1 MKGCGGEES
10 YIPSVAHTM
19 EGAGPRWF
27 VAGDLDGFFGLFFS
41 GFPDLLLIASLTP
54 LCGLPQQLVTA
65 RILPAVAF
73 SILFGNL
80 FYAWQAYRLAQQ
92 SGRSDVTAIPF
103 GVNTPTIFAYIS
115 LIMLPVYEHTHDA
128 NLAWHMGIFASLVS
142 GVVQS
147 ASAFCIDWLRRTT
160 PLAALLSPLAGL
172 AMAFLCLGF
181 IFGIFQIPAVALLPA
196 VILLATYASRMRLPR
211 RIPSGLVA
219 MVVGGILVVLLRA
232 LHLYHLPPQ
241 PALFPPGLYLPRPVN
256 LFQILSRGE
265 GWRYASIFLPLSLL
279 DTLVSLQILESV
291 RIAGDDYPTTPS
303 LLVNG
308 LATVAGAA
316 LGSAFPTT
324 LYIGHTSHKANGARI
339 GYSIVGGVASATL
352 CLTGLVPAV
361 LHVVPLEVV
370 AFVLVWFGLEMVAQ
384 AFREVPASHAVAVAL
399 GLVPMLAE
407 WVTQIVD
414 LTVRKAGSDLMTV
427 APRFGG
433 ELAIYGLIALGQ
445 GALLVSMIWAATL
458 VWIIDRRF
466 LQAAAWM
473 LVAAALSCFGVI
485 HAYRLTPQGIEN
497 HLGWWVA
504 PEFTL
509 SYLGA
514 ALFLLACH
522 AYAKN
527 RPAAFVKSDLQ

>member
-80 FYAWQAYRLAQQ
+80 FYAWQAYRLARI
-92 SGRSDVTAIPF
+92 SNRDDVTAIPF
-103 GVNTPTIFAYIS
+103 GVNTPTIFAYVS

-147 ASAFCIDWLRRTT
+147 GSAFCIDWLRRTT

-181 IFGIFQIPAVALLPA
+181 IFGIFQIPAVALFHA
-196 VILLATYASRMRLPR
+196 VILLAMYASRMRLPW

-219 MVVGGILVVLLRA
+219 MAVGGIIVVLLRA
-232 LHLYHLPPQ
+232 FHLYHLPPQ
-241 PALFPPGLYLPRPVN
+241 QPPLPPGIYLPKPVN
-256 LFQILSRGE
+256 LYQIIVTGE

-279 DTLVSLQILESV
+279 DTIVSLQILESV
-291 RIAGDDYPTTPS
+291 KLAGDDYPTTPS

-308 LATVAGAA
+308 VATLVGAA

-324 LYIGHTSHKANGARI
+324 LYIGHNAHKANGARI
-339 GYSIVGGVASATL
+339 GYSILGGVVSATL

-361 LHVVPLEVV
+361 LRFVPLEVV
-370 AFVLVWFGLEMVAQ
+370 AFAVVWFGLAMVGQ
-384 AFREVPASHAVAVAL
+384 AFREIPAAHAVAVAL
-399 GLVPMLAE
+399 GLVPMLAQ

-414 LTVRKAGSDLMTV
+414 LAVRKAGIDLLTV

-433 ELAIYGLIALGQ
+433 ELAIYGMIALGQ
-445 GALLVSMIWAATL
+445 GGLLVSMVWAAAL
-458 VWIIDRRF
+458 VWMIERRF
-466 LQAAAWM
+466 LRASAWM
-473 LVAAALSCFGVI
+473 LVAAVLSCFGLI
-485 HAYRLTPQGIEN
+485 HAYRLTSQGVEN
-497 HLGWWVA
+497 HIGLWVS

-509 SYLGA
+509 SYLAA

-527 RPAAFVKSDLQ
+527 RPAAFVN

>member
-1 MKGCGGEES
+1 
-10 YIPSVAHTM
+10 
-19 EGAGPRWF
+19 

-54 LCGLPQQLVTA
+54 LCGLPQELVTG

-80 FYAWQAYRLAQQ
+80 FYAWQAHRLAGKE
-92 SGRSDVTAIPF
+92 GRSDVTAIPF
-103 GVNTPTIFAYIS
+103 GINTPTIFAYVF
-115 LIMLPVYEHTHDA
+115 LIMAPVYERTHDS
-128 NLAWHMGIFASLVS
+128 NLAWHIGIFASLVS
-142 GVVQS
+142 GAVQT

-160 PLAALLSPLAGL
+160 PLAALLCPLAGL

-196 VILLATYASRMRLPR
+196 VILVGIYASRMRLPL
-211 RIPSGLVA
+211 RIPAGLLA
-219 MVVGGILVVLLRA
+219 MVVGGITVMILRA
-232 LHLYHLPPQ
+232 LHLYHLPPMPPLAS
-241 PALFPPGLYLPRPVN
+241 PALHLPTPVN
-256 LFQILSRGE
+256 LFQILRYGE

-291 RIAGDDYPTTPS
+291 RIGGDDYATTPS

-308 LATVAGAA
+308 LATLAGAA

-324 LYIGHTSHKANGARI
+324 LYIGHNAHKANGARI
-339 GYSIVGGVASATL
+339 GYSILGGVASATL

-370 AFVLVWFGLEMVAQ
+370 AFVIVWFGLAMVGQ
-384 AFREVPASHAVAVAL
+384 AFREVPAAHAVAVAM
-399 GLVPMLAE
+399 GLVPMLAQ

-414 LTVRKAGSDLMTV
+414 LSVRKAGSDLMTV

-433 ELAIYGLIALGQ
+433 ELAIYGMIALGQ
-445 GALLVSMIWAATL
+445 GALLVSMIWAAAL
-458 VWIIDRRF
+458 VWIIERKF
-466 LQAAAWM
+466 LQASAWM
-473 LVAAALSCFGVI
+473 AVAAALSCFGVI
-485 HAYRLTPQGIEN
+485 HAFRLSAQGVEN
-497 HLGWWVA
+497 HLGWWAA

-514 ALFLLACH
+514 ALFLFVCH
-522 AYAKN
+522 LYTKN
-527 RPAAFVKSDLQ
+527 QASAFVD

>member
-1 MKGCGGEES
+1 ME
-10 YIPSVAHTM
+10 HT
-19 EGAGPRWF
+19 GSRWF

-54 LCGLPQQLVTA
+54 LCGLPQELVTR
-65 RILPAVAF
+65 RILPAVAL

-80 FYAWQAYRLAQQ
+80 FYAWQAHRLSRAA
-92 SGRSDVTAIPF
+92 GRCDVTAIPF
-103 GVNTPTIFAYIS
+103 GVNTPTIFAYAI
-115 LIMLPVYEHTHDA
+115 LIMAPVYERTHDA
-128 NLAWHMGIFASLVS
+128 TLAWHMGIFASLIS
-142 GVVQS
+142 GIVQS
-147 ASAFCIDWLRRTT
+147 VSAFCIDWLRRTT
-160 PLAALLSPLAGL
+160 PLAALLCPLAGL
-172 AMAFLCLGF
+172 AMAFLGLGF
-181 IFGIFQIPAVALLPA
+181 VFGIFQVPEVALLPA
-196 VILLATYASRMRLPR
+196 VILLATYASRMRLPW

-219 MVVGGILVVLLRA
+219 MVVGGITVMVLRA

-256 LFQILSRGE
+256 LFQILSRSE

-339 GYSIVGGVASATL
+339 GYSILGGVASATL

-370 AFVLVWFGLEMVAQ
+370 AFVLVWFGLEMVSQ
-384 AFREVPASHAVAVAL
+384 AFQGVPASHSVAVAL

-414 LTVRKAGSDLMTV
+414 LAVRKSGTDLMTV

-433 ELAIYGLIALGQ
+433 ELAIYGMIALGQ
-445 GALLVSMIWAATL
+445 GALLVSMIWAAAL
-458 VWIIDRRF
+458 VWLIERRF
-466 LQAAAWM
+466 LRASAWM
-473 LVAAALSCFGVI
+473 FVAALLSCFGVI
-485 HAYRLTPQGIEN
+485 HAFSLSPQGIEN
-497 HLGWWVA
+497 RLGWWVA
-504 PEFTL
+504 PQFTL
-509 SYLGA
+509 SYFA
-514 ALFLLACH
+514 A
-522 AYAKN
+522 
-527 RPAAFVKSDLQ
+527 AAFLVVCHWYAQRRPDAFAN